1 MGTKLKKEGLGLGQ
15 LKIKTQLRS
24 CYRFR
29 DQSD

>member
-15 LKIKTQLRS
+15 LKIKTQLRN